1 MLRIF
6 KRKVYQKL
14 IHWKE
19 TSNGKTALLIKGAR
33 RAGKS
38 TIAEEFAKNE
48 YESFISIDF
57 SVAKPE
63 IIELFDNITDL
74 DFFFLR
80 LQSIK
85 NVTLKSRRSVI
96 IFDEVQMCPKA
107 RQAIKHFV
115 KDGRYDYI
123 ETGSLLSIRKN
134 IEGIVIPSEETR
146 ISMYPLDF
154 EEFLWAIGKSNTFD
168 LIRYSFENRKPLGQA
183 TNRALMRDF
192 RLFILVGGMPQAVNA
207 YVETNDFRSVDDI
220 KRSILEL
227 YIYDFMRIDKTGRAS
242 TILKSI
248 PSQLARH
255 TSRYAVGAVV
265 ENARP
270 SRLSEVFSDIG
281 ESMVVSYAYRCTDPN
296 VGMPLNSNPDDFKM
310 YLADTG
316 LFVTLAF
323 MEKDY
328 TENDLYRRL
337 FADKLEANLGYIYE
351 NAVAQL
357 LRSAG
362 HMLYYYMFN
371 VKSKAETTE
380 GEEKEVTRSYEID
393 FLTNNGNKVC
403 PIEVKSSG
411 YKTHA
416 SLTAMQNVY
425 SSYIGQSYLLY
436 TKDLKAED
444 NILFLPAYMAS
455 LL

>member
-1 MLRIF
+1 MIF

-14 IHWKE
+14 KHWKE
-19 TSNGKTALLIKGAR
+19 TSNGRTALLIKGAR
-33 RAGKS
+33 RVGKS
-38 TIAEEFAKNE
+38 TIAEEFAKSE
-48 YESFISIDF
+48 YDSYISIDF
-57 SVAKPE
+57 SIAEPE
-63 IIELFDNITDL
+63 VIELFDHISDL

-85 NVTLKSRRSVI
+85 NVTLKRRRSVI

-107 RQAIKHFV
+107 RQAIKHLV

-134 IEGIVIPSEETR
+134 IKDIVIPSEETR
-146 ISMYPLDF
+146 ILMYPLDF
-154 EEFLWAIGKSNTFD
+154 EEFLWATGKSNTFD
-168 LIRYSFENRKPLGQA
+168 LIRYSFENHKPLGQA

-207 YVETNDFRSVDDI
+207 YLETNDFRAVDDV

-227 YIYDFMRIDKTGRAS
+227 YIDDFMRIDRTGRAS

-255 TSRYAVGAVV
+255 TSRYAVGAVM
-265 ENARP
+265 ENERP
-270 SRLSEVFSDIG
+270 SRLSEVFADIG
-281 ESMVVSYAYRCTDPN
+281 ESMVVNYAYRCTDPN

-323 MEKDY
+323 MDKDY
-328 TENDLYRRL
+328 ADNDLYRRL
-337 FADKLEANLGYIYE
+337 LADKLEANLGYIYE

-357 LRSAG
+357 LRSSG
-362 HMLYYYMFN
+362 HLLYYYTFK
-371 VKSKAETTE
+371 VKANTGTPEGDGRET
-380 GEEKEVTRSYEID
+380 TRSYEID
-393 FLTNNGNKVC
+393 FLTSHGNKIF

-411 YKTHA
+411 YKSHA
-416 SLTAMQNVY
+416 SLTAMRDIY
-425 SSYIGQSYLLY
+425 SSHIGQSYLLY

-444 NILFLPAYMAS
+444 GILFLPAYMAS
-455 LL
+455 LI